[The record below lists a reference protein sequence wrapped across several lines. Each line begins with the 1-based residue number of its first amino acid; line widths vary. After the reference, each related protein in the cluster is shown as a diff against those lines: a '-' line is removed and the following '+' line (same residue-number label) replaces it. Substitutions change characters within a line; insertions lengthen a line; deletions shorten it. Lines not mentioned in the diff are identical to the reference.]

1 MLLRRRVVVVVRE
14 RDDDEVRRRRR
25 IVDERLAP
33 EEDVDDEEVVEEDVD
48 VRGISMNNEN
58 ESNRVKSVMN
68 VPDHDIIFHN
78 DFYGFYGS
86 PTQHLRTRHT
96 RRPPVHHNK
105 LRPTQPGL
113 ARHTQPTL

>member
-1 MLLRRRVVVVVRE
+1 MVVRE
-14 RDDDEVRRRRR
+14 RDDDEVRRRCR

-48 VRGISMNNEN
+48 VRGISMHNEN

-68 VPDHDIIFHN
+68 VPDHDIIFHTGFYG
-78 DFYGFYGS
+78 FYGFYGS